1 MRWQVSIGTWVW
13 EDESVDV
20 KMVLVDS
27 WFSGKMMVLTL
38 EVGLGR

>member
-1 MRWQVSIGTWVW
+1 MRWKVSIGTWVW

-20 KMVLVDS
+20 KMVLVDI

-38 EVGLGR
+38 EMGLGR

>member
-27 WFSGKMMVLTL
+27 WFSGEIMAFTL
-38 EVGLGR
+38 